1 MNIKEKDNLPN
12 SEVFILEDG
21 EPIKKNIENLFKN
34 KKVVMFG
41 LPGAYTSVCS
51 AKHLPGYVNMFEK
64 FKEKGID
71 QIICISVNDPFVMNA
86 SGKENKVEGKI
97 LMMGDP
103 FLNFTKAIGADVDK
117 SGRGLGIRSN
127 RYTMLVDDMKV
138 VKLQEEKDTGSCEMS
153 AAADIS
159 QEPVSFSS
167 CNLTT
172 FISSTSI
179 VYLFDLIPRPLPLLS
194 TSAPIALVKF
204 RKGSPIIKILP
215 STLFSLPD
223 AFITNGSLTE
233 IQIIWSIP
241 FSLNFSNIFT

>member
-1 MNIKEKDNLPN
+1 MNLKEKDNLPN

-51 AKHLPGYVNMFEK
+51 TKHLPGYVNMFEK

-86 SGKENKVEGKI
+86 WGKENKDEGKI

-138 VKLQEEKDTGSCEMS
+138 IKLQEEKDTGSCEMS
-153 AAADIS
+153 AA
-159 QEPVSFSS
+159 ENF
-167 CNLTT
+167 LE
-172 FISSTSI
+172 
-179 VYLFDLIPRPLPLLS
+179 
-194 TSAPIALVKF
+194 LV
-204 RKGSPIIKILP
+204 
-215 STLFSLPD
+215 
-223 AFITNGSLTE
+223 
-233 IQIIWSIP
+233 
-241 FSLNFSNIFT
+241 